1 MRWPSP
7 SYNRQNWIMDYYSF
21 HDYQDYNY
29 QYDGLEDQTGPS
41 SWAPQQD
48 WDYSPG
54 TVTEY

>member
-1 MRWPSP
+1 
-7 SYNRQNWIMDYYSF
+7 MDYYSF
-21 HDYQDYNY
+21 HDYQDYDY
-29 QYDGLEDQTGPS
+29 QYDGLGDQTGPS